1 MPSGTELVFDGRTS
15 PSAAVNLFTV
25 GIDGIGLRPLTE
37 DGGSQPAPCST
48 GAIAFVKHG
57 DVYLLARDR
66 RSQRRLTFRAGND
79 PDCSPDGHTIAFVRR
94 GAVYTIG
101 TDGRHL
107 RRVAS
112 SQTPPSNRDNLC
124 DGGGLSRGSADAV
137 VFAPD
142 GRRIAFLAHYSGSDT
157 DCYFLEVADLRGH
170 RAAPPTVVAS
180 DNGIND
186 FGEDY
191 AGAAG
196 LSWQPLLG
204 AHAR

>member
-1 MPSGTELVFDGRTS
+1 MAGICAGSPLHSPRAVKSGQPVRRRGPSG
-15 PSAAVNLFTV
+15 
-25 GIDGIGLRPLTE
+25 
-37 DGGSQPAPCST
+37 
-48 GAIAFVKHG
+48 
-57 DVYLLARDR
+57 
-66 RSQRRLTFRAGND
+66 
-79 PDCSPDGHTIAFVRR
+79 
-94 GAVYTIG
+94 
-101 TDGRHL
+101 
-107 RRVAS
+107 
-112 SQTPPSNRDNLC
+112 
-124 DGGGLSRGSADAV
+124 GSADAV

-191 AGAAG
+191 AG